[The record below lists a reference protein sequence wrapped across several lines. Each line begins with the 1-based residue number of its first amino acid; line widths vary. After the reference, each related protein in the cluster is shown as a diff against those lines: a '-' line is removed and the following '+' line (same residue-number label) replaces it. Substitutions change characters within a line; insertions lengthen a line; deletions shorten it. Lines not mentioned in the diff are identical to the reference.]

1 MQAQGSTH
9 EEITFGWNIKD
20 EEIFSVQ
27 KARVLLCG
35 NEKKIQNCERR
46 KSSICHHC
54 KQPNIIGTAVAKLLL
69 PHIIY
74 MKHFAIS
81 VKH

>member
-9 EEITFGWNIKD
+9 KEITFGWNIKD

-35 NEKKIQNCERR
+35 NEKK
-46 KSSICHHC
+46 KSRTVREEEN
-54 KQPNIIGTAVAKLLL
+54 QA
-69 PHIIY
+69 
-74 MKHFAIS
+74 S
-81 VKH
+81 VTIVNNQI

>member
-1 MQAQGSTH
+1 MQAQGSAH

-35 NEKKIQNCERR
+35 NEKKTSRTVREEENQA
-46 KSSICHHC
+46 SV
-54 KQPNIIGTAVAKLLL
+54 IIVNNQ
-69 PHIIY
+69 I
-74 MKHFAIS
+74 
-81 VKH
+81 

>member
-9 EEITFGWNIKD
+9 KEITFGWNIKD

-35 NEKKIQNCERR
+35 NGKKK
-46 KSSICHHC
+46 KSRTVREEEN
-54 KQPNIIGTAVAKLLL
+54 QA
-69 PHIIY
+69 
-74 MKHFAIS
+74 S
-81 VKH
+81 VTIVNNQI